1 MQKKV
6 VAIIPARYNST
17 RFPHKLLKKI
27 LNTPIIISVYNNVK
41 QTKEIED
48 VIVATDS
55 KEIFD
60 ICREYNAKV
69 VMTSEHHTS
78 GTSRIIEV
86 AKDIDCDIVINVQGD
101 EPLINSDI
109 LSSIIKSFDDDKVD
123 IATLKKK
130 IEKDSVLINDENTVK
145 VVCDINDYAMYFS
158 RATIPHRRSDNSIL
172 VDYYKHI
179 GVYVFR
185 NDVLLNIEKL
195 KDSEYEKIE
204 SLEQLKW
211 LYNGLKIK
219 VLETDSFIHGVDT
232 EEDLNIV
239 EQYIKNL

>member
-1 MQKKV
+1 MQDKV
-6 VAIIPARYNST
+6 VAIIPARYNSS
-17 RFPHKLLKKI
+17 RLQHKLLKKI
-27 LNTPIIISVYNNVK
+27 KDTPIIILVYNNVR
-41 QTKEIED
+41 QTKEIDD
-48 VIVATDS
+48 VIIATDS

-60 ICREYNAKV
+60 LCKEYNANV
-69 VMTSEHHTS
+69 VMTSEHHPS

-86 AKDIDCDIVINVQGD
+86 AKNIECDIVINVQGD
-101 EPLINSDI
+101 EPLIDSTI
-109 LSSIIKSFDDDKVD
+109 LSRIIKSFEDKNID

-130 IEKDSVLINDENTVK
+130 IEPNSPLINDENAVK

-158 RATIPHRRSDNSIL
+158 RATIPSKRSDNSMS

-179 GVYVFR
+179 GVYAFR
-185 NDVLLNIEKL
+185 HNVLLNIEKL
-195 KDSEYEKIE
+195 QDSEYEKIE

-232 EEDLNIV
+232 ESDLEIV
-239 EQYIKNL
+239 ENFLKNK